1 MFKEFSAKKVDD
13 AIKQGLAELGLT
25 LDDVT
30 VEVLDAGG
38 FLRKAKVRLTVD
50 EKDPAPVAETEDVK
64 PDKKLGKDEKVE
76 KTEKDG
82 KNVADKPAGKQPDK
96 ARKPEVKADKPIK
109 TDKSEKTEK
118 TEKVDHVEKA
128 ENAETEKKPR
138 RLKAEDKDALDKARA
153 FIADVTAL
161 MGFEVNIT
169 LSGDGET
176 VNIDAPDRDDSL
188 IIGRHGETLSALSYL
203 AETCIRAEKCHTSVT
218 VDCNGYRGR
227 RAASLSSMARRKAD
241 ECVRRRR
248 KIKLEPM
255 DRTDRRTVHSALNDD
270 GRVTTA
276 SEGKEPYRCVVILP
290 AGKDKKRGD
299 RAERVE
305 ETTDEE

>member
-50 EKDPAPVAETEDVK
+50 EKDPAPIAETKDVK
-64 PDKKLGKDEKVE
+64 PDKKLGKDEKVEKVEKVE

-96 ARKPEVKADKPIK
+96 ARKPEVKA
-109 TDKSEKTEK
+109 EKTEK
-118 TEKVDHVEKA
+118 SEKVDNIEKT

-161 MGFEVNIT
+161 MGFEVNVT

-305 ETTDEE
+305 ETIDEE